1 MPILVEPGPLLS
13 ERLLNELRNRPWM
26 ELRDSVQW
34 GDFEVNW
41 DLQQAGIE
49 TEFLAGRLGKSEY
62 ERLKFACS
70 REISEFQMYFRIR
83 SLPPFLAWA
92 RVAHRSLQQTVPI
105 RIAESFLVVFDTTC
119 ADDACCPDSAGMCK
133 HVAAV
138 LYGIGARFDH
148 QPEPLF
154 RFRAVDKAELILKAS
169 KAAPLAKQGP
179 AAGKLLGGEGLAGI
193 FDLDMAQNGIPD
205 AGKTERKPAKP
216 KRARKAAGAPEG
228 KRKAGKQTASTQR
241 RKRSAGARKLRR
253 PAKE

>member
-1 MPILVEPGPLLS
+1 
-13 ERLLNELRNRPWM
+13 
-26 ELRDSVQW
+26 VQW

-119 ADDACCPDSAGMCK
+119 AEDACRITYFYRTP
-133 HVAAV
+133 
-138 LYGIGARFDH
+138 
-148 QPEPLF
+148 QQ
-154 RFRAVDKAELILKAS
+154 FRALLLALLHGLEEI
-169 KAAPLAKQGP
+169 PLSRRSGTCCRRWP
-179 AAGKLLGGEGLAGI
+179 AA
-193 FDLDMAQNGIPD
+193 
-205 AGKTERKPAKP
+205 
-216 KRARKAAGAPEG
+216 
-228 KRKAGKQTASTQR
+228 TA
-241 RKRSAGARKLRR
+241 
-253 PAKE
+253 